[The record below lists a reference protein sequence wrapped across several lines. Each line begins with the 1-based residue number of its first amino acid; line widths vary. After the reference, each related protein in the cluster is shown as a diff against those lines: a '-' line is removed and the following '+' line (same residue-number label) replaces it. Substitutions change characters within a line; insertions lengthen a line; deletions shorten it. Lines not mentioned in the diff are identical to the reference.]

1 MLYSIMPMVGM
12 LLQGASWCPVDD
24 KFQIKAG
31 DETTDGFSCQADNRV
46 NPS

>member
-12 LLQGASWCPVDD
+12 LLPGALLHPVDG

-31 DETTDGFSCQADNRV
+31 DEPTDGFSCQADNRV